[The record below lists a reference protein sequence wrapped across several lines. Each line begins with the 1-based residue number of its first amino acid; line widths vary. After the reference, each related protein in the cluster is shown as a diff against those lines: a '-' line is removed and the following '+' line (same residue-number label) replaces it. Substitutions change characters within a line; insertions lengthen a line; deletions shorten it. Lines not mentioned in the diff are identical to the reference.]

1 MIPSN
6 MAAQS
11 IDQVLQALDGIIGQS
26 WQARSRIGYFAAL
39 YRRVTQAV
47 KDGIAQ
53 GRFQNGPLMETLDVV
68 FASRY
73 LDAVNQYQTGG
84 HPTASWLVAFNAAS
98 DTAPLVL
105 QQLLAGMN
113 AHINLDLGIASAEVA
128 PGAQIQ
134 ALQADF
140 FQINQVL
147 AEQVSAVEQEMAVIS
162 PMIHLLQDLDLR
174 TSTQI
179 INFNIDVA
187 RDLAWAFALR
197 MAITPRALWPAS
209 IAAKDAETALFG
221 HTLMHPGPA
230 IDLLLA
236 PIRLPESDDIR
247 RNIEV
252 LAGRAVAGATALG
265 TSA

>member
-1 MIPSN
+1 MISSS
-6 MAAQS
+6 MAAQT
-11 IDQVLQALDGIIGQS
+11 IDQVLEALDGIILRAWES
-26 WQARSRIGYFAAL
+26 RSRMGYFAAL

-47 KDGIAQ
+47 KDGIGQ

-73 LDAVNQYQTGG
+73 LDAVNQFQKGEQ
-84 HPTASWLVAFNAAS
+84 PTASWLVAFKAVS
-98 DTAPLVL
+98 DSAPLVL

-128 PGAQIQ
+128 PGAHI
-134 ALQADF
+134 LTLRADF

-147 AEQVSAVEQEMAVIS
+147 SDQVSAVEQEMGEIS
-162 PMIHLLQDLDLR
+162 PLIHLLEDLNLR
-174 TSTQI
+174 TTTQI
-179 INFNIDVA
+179 INFNVDVA
-187 RDLAWAFALR
+187 RDLAWAFAMR
-197 MAITPRALWPAS
+197 MAVTPNALWPAS

-221 HTLMHPGPA
+221 HTLVHPGPG

-236 PIRLPESDDIR
+236 PIRLKESDDIQ

-252 LAGRAVAGATALG
+252 LAGQTPASATAG
-265 TSA
+265 TSV

>member
-1 MIPSN
+1 
-6 MAAQS
+6 MAAQT

-26 WQARSRIGYFAAL
+26 WQARSRNGYFAAL

-73 LDAVNQYQTGG
+73 LDAANQLQTGG
-84 HPTASWLVAFNAAS
+84 QPAASWQVAFNAAS
-98 DTAPLVL
+98 DSAPLIL

-128 PGAQIQ
+128 PGDQIET
-134 ALQADF
+134 LQTDF

-147 AEQVSAVEQEMAVIS
+147 AEQVSAVEQEMAAIS
-162 PMIHLLQDLDLR
+162 PMIHLLEDLDLR
-174 TSTQI
+174 TETQI

-197 MAITPRALWPAS
+197 MAVTPSVLWPVS
-209 IAAKDAETALFG
+209 IAAKDAQTALFG
-221 HTLMHPGPA
+221 QTLVHPGPA
-230 IDLLLA
+230 LDLLLA

-252 LAGRAVAGATALG
+252 LAGHAVAGA
-265 TSA
+265 SA

>member
-1 MIPSN
+1 MIPN
-6 MAAQS
+6 IMAAQT

-26 WQARSRIGYFAAL
+26 RQAQSRTGYFAAL
-39 YRRVTQAV
+39 YRRVTLAV

-73 LDAVNQYQTGG
+73 LDAEKQFQAGG
-84 HPTASWLVAFNAAS
+84 QPTQSWRVAFSAAS
-98 DTAPLVL
+98 DSGPLVL

-128 PGAQIQ
+128 PGAQIL
-134 ALQADF
+134 ALRADF

-147 AEQVSAVEQEMAVIS
+147 ADQVSAVENEMGEIS
-162 PMIHLLQDLDLR
+162 PMIHLLEDIDLR
-174 TSTQI
+174 TATQI
-179 INFNIDVA
+179 INFNINVA
-187 RDLAWAFALR
+187 RDLAWAFAMW
-197 MAITPRALWPAS
+197 MAVTPSVLWPAAV
-209 IAAKDAETALFG
+209 AAKDAETALFG
-221 HTLMHPGPA
+221 QSLVHPGPA

-252 LAGRAVAGATALG
+252 LAGRAPAAAAAAGTF
-265 TSA
+265 S

>member
-1 MIPSN
+1 
-6 MAAQS
+6 MAAQT

-39 YRRVTQAV
+39 YRSVTQAV

-73 LDAVNQYQTGG
+73 LDAVNQFQTGG
-84 HPTASWLVAFNAAS
+84 QATASWQVAFKAAS
-98 DTAPLVL
+98 DIAPLVL
-105 QQLLAGMN
+105 QQLLAGIN

-134 ALQADF
+134 TLQTDF

-147 AEQVSAVEQEMAVIS
+147 AEQVSAVEQEMAAIS
-162 PMIHLLQDLDLR
+162 PMIHLLEEIDLR
-174 TSTQI
+174 TETQI

-187 RDLAWAFALR
+187 RDLAWAFAQR
-197 MAITPRALWPAS
+197 MAATPSVLWPVS

-221 HTLMHPGPA
+221 HTLVHPGPA

-252 LAGRAVAGATALG
+252 LAGRAVAGATATG
-265 TSA
+265 ASA

>member
-1 MIPSN
+1 

-11 IDQVLQALDGIIGQS
+11 IDQVLQALDGIILQS
-26 WQARSRIGYFAAL
+26 RESRSRNGYFAAL

-73 LDAVNQYQTGG
+73 LDAVNQFQTGG
-84 HPTASWLVAFNAAS
+84 HPTASWQVAFNAAS
-98 DTAPLVL
+98 DGAPLVL
-105 QQLLAGMN
+105 QQLLVGMN

-128 PGAQIQ
+128 PGEQIQ
-134 ALQADF
+134 TLQTDF

-162 PMIHLLQDLDLR
+162 PMIHLLEDLDRR
-174 TSTQI
+174 TETQI

-187 RDLAWAFALR
+187 RDLAWAFAQR
-197 MAITPRALWPAS
+197 MAVTPSVLWPVS

-221 HTLMHPGPA
+221 QTLVHPGTA
-230 IDLLLA
+230 LDLLLA
-236 PIRLPESDDIR
+236 PIRLPESNDIR

-252 LAGRAVAGATALG
+252 LAGDAVAGA
-265 TSA
+265 SA

>member
-1 MIPSN
+1 
-6 MAAQS
+6 MAAHT
-11 IDQVLQALDGIIGQS
+11 IDQVLQALDGIIHQS
-26 WQARSRIGYFAAL
+26 WQAQSRIGYFAAL

-53 GRFQNGPLMETLDVV
+53 GRFQNGPLMETVDVV

-73 LDAVNQYQTGG
+73 LDAVNQFQTGG
-84 HPTASWLVAFNAAS
+84 QPTASWQVAFNAAS
-98 DTAPLVL
+98 DSAPLVL
-105 QQLLAGMN
+105 QQLLVGMN

-134 ALQADF
+134 TLRADF

-147 AEQVSAVEQEMAVIS
+147 AEQVSAVEQEMAEIS
-162 PMIHLLQDLDLR
+162 PMIHLLEDLDLR
-174 TSTQI
+174 TETQI

-187 RDLAWAFALR
+187 RDLAWALALR
-197 MAITPRALWPAS
+197 LALTPSALWPVS

-221 HTLMHPGPA
+221 QTLVHPDPA
-230 IDLLLA
+230 LDLLLA
-236 PIRLPESDDIR
+236 PIRLPESNDIR

-252 LAGRAVAGATALG
+252 LAGGALTGAAAAG